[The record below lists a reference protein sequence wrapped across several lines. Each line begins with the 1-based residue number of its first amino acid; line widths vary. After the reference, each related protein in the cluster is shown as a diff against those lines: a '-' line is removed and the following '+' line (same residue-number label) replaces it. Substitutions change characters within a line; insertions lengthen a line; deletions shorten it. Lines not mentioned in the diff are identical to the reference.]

1 MSSKETKDTRASR
14 EKSEMI
20 TAFTKILEE
29 KLKPIEDKLNKLD
42 IIENSVDYAL
52 EELKNLTDLQAT
64 VEQQDAKIKSLENQL
79 KLCKAETRSVM
90 DKLLNL
96 ENFSRKNNIK
106 LWGIKLK
113 EGQHLLDL
121 VLMVLSEE
129 QIALNSSDIERI
141 HFVGPATSQSRPV
154 LMRLHHYKN
163 KLAIMDKRS
172 SLKKRGIFVSEDYPK
187 EILDR
192 RKVIV
197 PTFFKSLNVCPNQ
210 NPKLLVDSLLL
221 GGKKYSVDNISA
233 IPYPELQ
240 PKHVF
245 TPAVNGITAFFSK
258 ESPLSNH
265 FEVPVSFEGKQ
276 FISSEQCYM
285 YQKAVYFSDNETA
298 QKILQCKSPVQ
309 AKFFGK
315 HIHNYDPKKW
325 KAVQD
330 ECMFQAMYAK
340 FSQNP
345 ELASFLRN
353 TGTTDLVEANPTDR
367 YWGAGIPL
375 RDKNIFD
382 KNKWKGQNKAGQ
394 VLSRV
399 RQSIK

>member
-129 QIALNSSDIERI
+129 QITLNSSDIERI
-141 HFVGPATSQSRPV
+141 HFVGPVTSQSRPV

-197 PTFFKSLNVCPNQ
+197 PTFFQITQCLSKSK
-210 NPKLLVDSLLL
+210 PKTPSR
-221 GGKKYSVDNISA
+221 
-233 IPYPELQ
+233 Q
-240 PKHVF
+240 PF
-245 TPAVNGITAFFSK
+245 T
-258 ESPLSNH
+258 
-265 FEVPVSFEGKQ
+265 
-276 FISSEQCYM
+276 
-285 YQKAVYFSDNETA
+285 
-298 QKILQCKSPVQ
+298 
-309 AKFFGK
+309 
-315 HIHNYDPKKW
+315 W
-325 KAVQD
+325 
-330 ECMFQAMYAK
+330 
-340 FSQNP
+340 
-345 ELASFLRN
+345 
-353 TGTTDLVEANPTDR
+353 
-367 YWGAGIPL
+367 W
-375 RDKNIFD
+375 
-382 KNKWKGQNKAGQ
+382 
-394 VLSRV
+394 
-399 RQSIK
+399 